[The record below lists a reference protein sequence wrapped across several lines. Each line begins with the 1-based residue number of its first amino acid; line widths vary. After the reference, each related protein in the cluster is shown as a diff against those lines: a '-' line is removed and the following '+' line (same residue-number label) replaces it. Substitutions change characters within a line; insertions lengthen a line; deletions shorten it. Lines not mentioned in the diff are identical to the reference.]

1 MGGDEKNMERSSG
14 QRALFYDGQSFGLIP
29 LSLVQSVDV
38 ELGGLD
44 PLIKVSIKGSSS
56 GGLVC
61 RARELDQDNRF
72 NRVPSRGTCR
82 RARLDDK
89 TTRKRRRATLR
100 AGTWTKGQQ
109 KRRESAQRLVN
120 LYVYQTSIASVVNGV
135 DRDSCFS
142 TIRIKRSANETTSY
156 GV

>member
-1 MGGDEKNMERSSG
+1 M
-14 QRALFYDGQSFGLIP
+14 
-29 LSLVQSVDV
+29 DV

-109 KRRESAQRLVN
+109 KRGESAQRLVN
-120 LYVYQTSIASVVNGV
+120 LYVY
-135 DRDSCFS
+135 
-142 TIRIKRSANETTSY
+142 
-156 GV
+156 